1 MEDYFSVVITGDMI
15 EHSKPRPDIYLLAC
29 RKLGVEPE
37 RTYAIEDS
45 PNGIRSAH
53 AAGMWTIMVPDM
65 IVPDEEMRQ
74 LSRVILKDMREVLVY
89 LQQEKERR

>member
-1 MEDYFSVVITGDMI
+1 MV
-15 EHSKPRPDIYLLAC
+15 EHSKPLPDIYLLAC
-29 RKLGVEPE
+29 GKLGVEPKE
-37 RTYAIEDS
+37 AYAIEDS

-53 AAGMWTIMVPDM
+53 AAGMCPIMVPDM